1 MGEKAENAQHVK
13 RARKMADVSTDATSW
28 WIRGT
33 KETCDFFGVADETLR
48 RWEKAGAP
56 KVGRGKWDVRALVD
70 WKYRSEES
78 AEARKLKA
86 EADLK
91 EAKASLE
98 QIRLDVTQ
106 KKFIETAQVT
116 KDLSRLFAGLKKS
129 FTALGNR
136 VTAELT
142 AIDLDMAITAGKVVD
157 DTVRDALQRL
167 SEGKEIKK

>member
-1 MGEKAENAQHVK
+1 MATEKKSAHPVR
-13 RARKMADVSTDATSW
+13 RAREKKEAAEDSTSW
-28 WIRGT
+28 WLRGT
-33 KETCDFFGVADETLR
+33 QETCDFFEISDETLR

-142 AIDLDMAITAGKVVD
+142 AIDPDMAITAGKVVD